1 MKKVFTVLGAW
12 NHRGIQHRHGD
23 QVAISTESGTKGAIY
38 ISEKRLAEL
47 VESGVL
53 EEVEG
58 EVPQVP
64 SKDRGRKLQPP
75 EVSVK

>member
-1 MKKVFTVLGAW
+1 MKKVFTVLGGW

-23 QVAISTESGTKGAIY
+23 QVAIATEAGTKGAIY
-38 ISEKRLAEL
+38 ISEKRLAQL

-58 EVPQVP
+58 NLPKAP

-75 EVSVK
+75 EVSVE